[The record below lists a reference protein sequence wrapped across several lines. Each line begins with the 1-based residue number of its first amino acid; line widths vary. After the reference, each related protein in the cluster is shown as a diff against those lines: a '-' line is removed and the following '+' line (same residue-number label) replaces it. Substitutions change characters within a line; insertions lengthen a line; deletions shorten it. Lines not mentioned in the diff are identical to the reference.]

1 MSAED
6 VKQVI
11 GRAVL
16 DAEYREMLFSDPD
29 SALEDYDL
37 TKEELAGLKN
47 IEREKFDTM
56 AGALEERMSR
66 AGIGLQTLGGRI
78 KISEQNMTKF
88 NQSMREFGGSALAI
102 FTPFI
107 APTPQ

>member
-1 MSAED
+1 MSLDD

-16 DAEYREMLFSDPD
+16 DPEFRGILFSDPD
-29 SALEDYDL
+29 TALKDYDL
-37 TKEELAGLKN
+37 TEEELAGLKN
-47 IEREKFDTM
+47 IERDKFDEM

-78 KISEQNMTKF
+78 KLNPEDMTKF
-88 NQSMREFGGSALAI
+88 QQSLREFGDLGAE
-102 FTPFI
+102 
-107 APTPQ
+107 PTFAS